1 MLQRGFMGAFDRKPN
16 KVAFAARS
24 VVDSSRL
31 SRRE

>member
-1 MLQRGFMGAFDRKPN
+1 MLQRGFMGAFDTKPD

-24 VVDSSRL
+24 IVNSRL